1 MIPKNILDKII
12 IDCNNPDS
20 IYIVGSSVLNIDNPN
35 DVDLLL
41 LYNKESV
48 PIKRYAII
56 SEDGVRYECF
66 SNTYEKE
73 ISNVTNVCFAWT
85 TLKLAKNI
93 YGDDLLNSD
102 KYKDFLYNFDLINNL
117 KYRKDVC
124 FKIYNEMML
133 VKTLKG
139 SFDYKKNRLGT
150 NYLYKCYRCLLI
162 CYIINN
168 NSYELTEAQKTML
181 NAVHDIKEMPD
192 KLWKF
197 CIELIEREVGFII

>member
-12 IDCNNPDS
+12 IDCYNPDS
-20 IYIVGSSVLNIDNPN
+20 IYIVGSSVLNINNPK
-35 DVDLLL
+35 DFDLLL

-48 PIKRYAII
+48 PIKRYVIT
-56 SEDGVRYECF
+56 SEDNVRYECF

-102 KYKDFLYNFDLINNL
+102 KYKDFLHKFDLVNNVN
-117 KYRKDVC
+117 YRKDVC

-139 SFDYKKNRLGT
+139 SFDNKENRFGT

-168 NSYELTEAQKTML
+168 NSYELTEAQKETL
-181 NAVHDIKEMPD
+181 NIVHDAREMSD
-192 KLWKF
+192 DLWKF

>member
-12 IDCNNPDS
+12 IDCYNPDS

-48 PIKRYAII
+48 PIKRYTIT
-56 SEDGVRYECF
+56 SEDNVRYECF

-102 KYKDFLYNFDLINNL
+102 KYKDFLYNFDLVNNL

-133 VKTLKG
+133 IKNIKG
-139 SFDYKKNRLGT
+139 SFDYKKNRFGT

-192 KLWKF
+192 NLWKF

>member
-1 MIPKNILDKII
+1 MIPQNILDKII
-12 IDCNNPDS
+12 INCHNPDS
-20 IYIVGSSVLNIDNPN
+20 IYIVGSSILNINHPN
-35 DVDLLL
+35 DIDLLL

-48 PIKRYAII
+48 PIKRYVII

-66 SNTYEKE
+66 CDTYKE
-73 ISNVTNVCFAWT
+73 ELSNVINICFAWT

-102 KYKDFLYNFDLINNL
+102 KYKDFLHNIDLINNST
-117 KYRKDVC
+117 YRKEVC

-139 SFDYKKNRLGT
+139 SFDNKENRFGT

-168 NSYELTEAQKTML
+168 NSYELTEAQKETL
-181 NAVHDIKEMPD
+181 NIVHDAREMSD
-192 KLWKF
+192 DLWKF